1 MNNLVLDARV
11 YQRDIN
17 VSDMLFKDFSRI
29 EKGVGQMAVNAFDKV
44 TGSSGDSSEGAVN
57 RNPLPFGRNSPKNK
71 PRTMSD
77 ADQKRADDYSKLGT
91 QVMPGY
97 GTPDARRPPER
108 TMSDQELSEGVDSA
122 LNKPQSSK
130 PQGNFT
136 ERLNA
141 LRPQTEPQPEP
152 QFDGSMFNIPEAKG
166 PEMPANAPAGTQM
179 VSGRADYS
187 KVSPT
192 NNPEKEA
199 SGAQSQ
205 FGGFDSEGFR
215 DMFGQDAA
223 NAPYQNKRMKT
234 GGFARNLADSAMD
247 RLTAARTGK
256 NPFSSKGAAAGQ
268 RERFG
273 IDQSTQADRVSR
285 QTANMAD
292 EKARRVEGKKAARF
306 NAATVRAPG
315 AGGLSGG
322 REQQEAMRAAT
333 TEEPAQS
340 TTAAPQEASTN
351 EGMSVEDAKRA
362 LVDTASDEKPKTG
375 APLFGGKEGGVKIP
389 GWRGAADYAKKN
401 PGKAGL
407 MAGLPAAA
415 GFLGGLAEGAINLG
429 NRGYQEIQAR
439 KNPNL
444 KRASH
449 DMLEYSPELAML
461 IKSQTQMRQ
470 LRDAR
475 STEVIRYAYG

>member
-1 MNNLVLDARV
+1 MNT
-11 YQRDIN
+11 
-17 VSDMLFKDFSRI
+17 VSDMLFKHFIQMDILKERPFTQEELDFH
-29 EKGVGQMAVNAFDKV
+29 GGQRNAEQV
-44 TGSSGDSSEGAVN
+44 RRSGNAI
-57 RNPLPFGRNSPKNK
+57 R
-71 PRTMSD
+71 
-77 ADQKRADDYSKLGT
+77 ADQYRNLPK

-97 GTPDARRPPER
+97 GTPKR
-108 TMSDQELSEGVDSA
+108 TLYDQELSEGVDSA
-122 LNKPQSSK
+122 LNNPK

-136 ERLNA
+136 ERLNE
-141 LRPQTEPQPEP
+141 LRPEAKPQQPQPT
-152 QFDGSMFNIPEAKG
+152 FDGSMFNLPQAKDAEL
-166 PEMPANAPAGTQM
+166 PRNAPAGTQM

-187 KVSPT
+187 NVAPT

-199 SGAQSQ
+199 AGAQSG

-215 DMFGQDAA
+215 DMFGQEAE
-223 NAPYQNKRMKT
+223 NAPYKDKRIKT
-234 GGFARNLADSAMD
+234 GGFARNIADSAMD
-247 RLTAARTGK
+247 RLAAARTGQ

-273 IDQSTQADRVSR
+273 IGQSTQADRVSR
-285 QTANMAD
+285 QTANMQN
-292 EKARRVEGKKAARF
+292 EKAGRLKGKQAARF

-351 EGMSVEDAKRA
+351 EGMSVEDAKRT
-362 LVDTASDEKPKTG
+362 LGDTASDEKPRTG

-415 GFLGGLAEGAINLG
+415 GFMGGLLEGGINLA
-429 NRGYQEIQAR
+429 NQGYQAIQAR
-439 KNPNL
+439 QNPNL

>member
-1 MNNLVLDARV
+1 MNT
-11 YQRDIN
+11 
-17 VSDMLFKDFSRI
+17 VSDILFNDFSL
-29 EKGVGQMAVNAFDKV
+29 EKRVIVNEQGKAVHAD
-44 TGSSGDSSEGAVN
+44 TGSQEM
-57 RNPLPFGRNSPKNK
+57 F
-71 PRTMSD
+71 PRMTNLMS
-77 ADQKRADDYSKLGT
+77 
-91 QVMPGY
+91 GY
-97 GTPDARRPPER
+97 GFKRDAGQR

-122 LNKPQSSK
+122 LNKPK

-141 LRPQTEPQPEP
+141 LKPQAKPQP
-152 QFDGSMFNIPEAKG
+152 QAKFDGSMFNLPQAKG
-166 PEMPANAPAGTQM
+166 PELPKGAPEGTQM

-187 KVSPT
+187 NVAPT

-199 SGAQSQ
+199 AGTKPE

-223 NAPYQNKRMKT
+223 NAPYQDKRLKT
-234 GGFARNLADSAMD
+234 GGFARNMADSAMD
-247 RLTAARTGK
+247 RLTAARMGQ

-268 RERFG
+268 RERLDL
-273 IDQSTQADRVSR
+273 DQTQQADYVSR
-285 QTANMAD
+285 QTATMAD
-292 EKARRVEGKKAARF
+292 EKTARAQGKKDARL
-306 NAATVRAPG
+306 ASVMSRAPG
-315 AGGLSGG
+315 AAGLPGG
-322 REQQEAMRAAT
+322 REQQGAITAAT

-340 TTAAPQEASTN
+340 TTAVPQEASAN
-351 EGMSVEDAKRA
+351 AEMSVEDAKRA
-362 LVDTASDEKPKTG
+362 LVNTSSDEKPKTG
-375 APLFGGKEGGVKIP
+375 APLGAGKEGGVKIP
-389 GWRGAADYAKKN
+389 GWRGAAEYAKKN

-429 NRGYQEIQAR
+429 NRGYQEFQR
-439 KNPNL
+439 RQNPNL